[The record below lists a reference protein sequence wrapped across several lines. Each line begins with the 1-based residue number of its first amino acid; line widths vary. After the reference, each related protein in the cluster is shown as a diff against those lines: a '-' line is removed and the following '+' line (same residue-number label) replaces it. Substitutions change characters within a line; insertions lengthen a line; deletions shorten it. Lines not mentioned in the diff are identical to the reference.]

1 MSRWKAADT
10 SSYAVPLLL
19 VGALTLAACAS
30 PVPSGQQR
38 PPTSRGVGAVG
49 PTNTRTPPVAA
60 SASKSKSGVRNVPI
74 TLTVGDIELPGAL
87 EDSPAA
93 RDFAEL
99 LPLTVQLSDFHSSEK
114 ISDLPRRLK
123 VDEAPSGFDPRVGD
137 IAYYAPWGNLALYY
151 RDAPY
156 AEGLVRLGSLEADA
170 IGELSRLRA
179 NATVVLSLA

>member
-1 MSRWKAADT
+1 
-10 SSYAVPLLL
+10 
-19 VGALTLAACAS
+19 
-30 PVPSGQQR
+30 
-38 PPTSRGVGAVG
+38 
-49 PTNTRTPPVAA
+49 
-60 SASKSKSGVRNVPI
+60 
-74 TLTVGDIELPGAL
+74 
-87 EDSPAA
+87 
-93 RDFAEL
+93 
-99 LPLTVQLSDFHSSEK
+99 VQLSDFHSSEK